1 MIALFF
7 ADAGKF
13 CTGEHQTGAIDNRTV
28 HHLAVQGN
36 HAEAFA
42 SGGFS
47 GFYDAAGVIHFFL
60 GRCVEVVQQIN
71 LTRVD
76 QRFAVKAQLFD
87 ESGLSDEALL
97 VVDYNRDCIVD
108 SNF

>member
-60 GRCVEVVQQIN
+60 GRLDAVV
-71 LTRVD
+71 
-76 QRFAVKAQLFD
+76 
-87 ESGLSDEALL
+87 
-97 VVDYNRDCIVD
+97 
-108 SNF
+108 